1 MGSRPRS
8 SSIALL
14 LLALTACTSTVTTAE
29 APSPQPSASPS
40 TSASTSPAAS
50 PSASTSPDLVVV
62 RPRENGSLR
71 IHGTYPHA
79 SSECRHPEQPRLEAR
94 YPGTLAVRRASDG
107 TLDLTVTLPF
117 ERYLEG
123 I

>member
-1 MGSRPRS
+1 PRS

-14 LLALTACTSTVTTAE
+14 LLAVAACTSTVTTAE
-29 APSPQPSASPS
+29 APSPQPSATPS

-50 PSASTSPDLVVV
+50 PAASPSPDLVLI

-71 IHGTYPHA
+71 IHGTYPPA
-79 SSECRHPEQPRLEAR
+79 ASECQHPEQPRLETR

-107 TLDLTVTLPF
+107 TLDLTVTL
-117 ERYLEG
+117 
-123 I
+123 